1 MHLLAK
7 RKIIYR
13 RRSEIRKILKHIK
26 L

>member
-1 MHLLAK
+1 MHLLAQ
-7 RKIIYR
+7 REIVYR